1 MAAPCAD
8 VVLALAGKG
17 DPILARTDRMGQ
29 FEFVT
34 EQGASYK
41 LVSGSKFYE
50 VVAPDKPVHSGDNI
64 EVHLKQK

>member
-1 MAAPCAD
+1 
-8 VVLALAGKG
+8 
-17 DPILARTDRMGQ
+17 MGQ